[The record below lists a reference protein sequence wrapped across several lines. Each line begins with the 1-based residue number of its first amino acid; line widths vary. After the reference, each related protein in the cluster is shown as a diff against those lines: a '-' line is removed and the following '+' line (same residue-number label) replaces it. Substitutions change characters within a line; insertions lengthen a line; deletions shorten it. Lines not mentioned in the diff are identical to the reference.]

1 MQDVDSPRP
10 SASPRSTPLA
20 PALMAAPSSSA
31 MLSLLWTTSIAD
43 TVMMNAGRVTLAC
56 LLPAG
61 NSVACED
68 EAATASLE
76 AVLNLFLPVLKECH
90 LRLAQLGARGS
101 L

>member
-10 SASPRSTPLA
+10 SASPRSNPVA

-76 AVLNLFLPVLKECH
+76 AALYLSLQVLKECH
-90 LRLAQLGARGS
+90 LRLEHLGARGS